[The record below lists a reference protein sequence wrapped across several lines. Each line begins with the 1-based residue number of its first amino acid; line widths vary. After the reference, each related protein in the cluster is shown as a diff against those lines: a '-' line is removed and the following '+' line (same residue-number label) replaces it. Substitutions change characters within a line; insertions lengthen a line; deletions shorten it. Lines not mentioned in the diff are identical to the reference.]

1 MKARL
6 PDEAANE
13 SVSELVRDHQSRNRH
28 GASRLDSRV
37 IQRITPFMASTD
49 IDKGQ
54 LWFDAIAKQL
64 RESDYGIICLTK
76 YNCTSPWLHYEGGA
90 LWKALGKSAVSPL
103 LFDVDVASIAGP
115 FAEFQGTTYSLT
127 HDQEAGGKQQ
137 IWGLVHS
144 LNNHLPAEERLPE
157 NLLEDEFTRW
167 WPRLRRAFD
176 RIRPKQDEVT
186 QTAYDWL
193 YAFEDS
199 GARSDCRRGP
209 FGVVDRTGP
218 LRLRAQVI
226 AEREDWRTDAARDD
240 VHVLRPSGAWRC
252 RHRESH
258 CAGRHEAQRAPRRSR
273 PGRRVRRGR
282 SHRLR
287 HPQPRNESAG
297 VPRPAAEQRGFWIE
311 VFAKGADGFYSRFSG
326 LKKKHEEAPAAT

>member
-1 MKARL
+1 MNL
-6 PDEAANE
+6 FL
-13 SVSELVRDHQSRNRH
+13 SSSGSTSREIATALH
-28 GASRLDSRV
+28 DWIPRV

-54 LWFDAIAKQL
+54 LWFDVIAKQL

-127 HDQEAGGKQQ
+127 HDQDAGGKQQ

-144 LNNHLPAEERLPE
+144 LNNRFPAEERLPE
-157 NLLEDEFTRW
+157 NLLEDEFERW
-167 WPRLRRAFD
+167 WPRLRHAFD

-186 QTAYDWL
+186 QTAYHWL
-193 YAFEDS
+193 YAFEDL
-199 GARSDCRRGP
+199 AREVTADAVHSVWWIAPDP
-209 FGVVDRTGP
+209 YDYVLKSP
-218 LRLRAQVI
+218 LRERISARIQQGTAYTFFVP
-226 AEREDWRTDAARDD
+226 AERGKGAIGNLIALAGEKRSAVHIVLVPDAEFD
-240 VHVLRPSGAWRC
+240 
-252 RHRESH
+252 
-258 CAGRHEAQRAPRRSR
+258 
-273 PGRRVRRGR
+273 
-282 SHRLR
+282 
-287 HPQPRNESAG
+287 
-297 VPRPAAEQRGFWIE
+297 PAAVTDYVILNPEANRQVFLALPLEQRGFWIE
-311 VFAKGADGFYSRFSG
+311 VFAKGADGFHDRFSA

>member
-1 MKARL
+1 MNL
-6 PDEAANE
+6 FL
-13 SVSELVRDHQSRNRH
+13 SSSGSTSREIATALH
-28 GASRLDSRV
+28 DWIPRV

-193 YAFEDS
+193 YAFEDLAREVTADAVHS
-199 GARSDCRRGP
+199 VWWIAPDPYDYALKSSLKERIGARMQQGTTYTFFVP
-209 FGVVDRTGP
+209 
-218 LRLRAQVI
+218 
-226 AEREDWRTDAARDD
+226 AERGNAAIGNLIALAGTKPSAVHVVRVPDAEFDAAAVTDY
-240 VHVLRPSGAWRC
+240 VILNP
-252 RHRESH
+252 
-258 CAGRHEAQRAPRRSR
+258 EANRQVFLDLP
-273 PGRRVRRGR
+273 
-282 SHRLR
+282 L
-287 HPQPRNESAG
+287 
-297 VPRPAAEQRGFWIE
+297 EQRGFWIE

-326 LKKKHEEAPAAT
+326 LKKKFEEAPAAT